1 MELKDKFT
9 ANGRNYKVTTS
20 LSVTR
25 WVLFE
30 IFQVELGFG
39 VSFSDMVRTL
49 NKIYADANKGKLA
62 DVAVTTYNALD
73 GIKTRLEDRTHPVL
87 KICSLFIN
95 YEGENAGQWDE
106 DLAKEKQADW
116 MAEGM
121 SMDYFF
127 HFALTAVENLS
138 VVYEEI
144 SRSTSKF
151 IQKMS
156 EQMTTLETN
165 D

>member
-1 MELKDKFT
+1 MELKDNFT

-25 WVLFE
+25 WIQFE
-30 IFQVELGFG
+30 ISQVELGFG

-62 DVAVTTYNALD
+62 DVAVTTYNALN

-95 YEGENAGQWDE
+95 YEGEDVGQWDE

-121 SMDYFF
+121 PMDYFF
-127 HFALTAVENLS
+127 QFALNAVENLLT
-138 VVYEEI
+138 VYGEI
-144 SRSTSKF
+144 SLSTSKF
-151 IQKMS
+151 MEKMS
-156 EQMTTLETN
+156 EQMTTSETN
-165 D
+165 G